1 MTEKANVPDS
11 EISRAIDE
19 VLAAE
24 KDAGR
29 NIEAASAA
37 AEEIRHDAT
46 ESAQR
51 ILATANRRIGAI
63 HRKVAADLH
72 AEIAYLR
79 ACAHAD
85 AIQAPMTD
93 LDAEQLD
100 LLAAA
105 VAEWLTTDADD

>member
-1 MTEKANVPDS
+1 MTDKSTVPES

-24 KDAGR
+24 KDAGQ
-29 NIEAASAA
+29 NIEAATAA
-37 AEEIRHDAT
+37 TEGIRHEAT

-72 AEIAYLR
+72 AEITHLR
-79 ACAHAD
+79 ASAHTEAERTPT
-85 AIQAPMTD
+85 ID

-100 LLAAA
+100 RLAAA
-105 VAEWLTTDADD
+105 AAEWLTTDADD